1 VTVLAESRELSASF
15 APSALN
21 RLLTAVERLPAQ
33 GWWIYRLLFVAL
45 VLYHHVSLWLVGG
58 LPAGSWSADGLA
70 GLAYGP
76 YLLFAIHVD
85 IRVAARAIAEFRPAS
100 GLSDVDYS
108 RARYE
113 LTTLPA
119 GGLWVPAAI
128 GVLIAIGSLLSASGA
143 AIAPYGGTRANAFI
157 VFGPASLFGYVMAA
171 IVTWALVRQLI
182 QVNSLLRR
190 ASALDLYDTA
200 PIYAF
205 SRLTGLVGVSVVFV
219 AYYTY
224 VANSAFQVGNVFS
237 LSTIVAAIVGGL
249 ACFVLPLWGIHDRL
263 VMEKSA
269 LVRGA
274 NQRAQALQAELYR
287 RVDAGE
293 LTGIDSVTDAIDG
306 VIATRSLMNR
316 LPTWPWPPEVLRGF
330 VTAVLLPVIVYAI
343 TTVVGAQ
350 LD

>member
-1 VTVLAESRELSASF
+1 MPSEPLTTHATY

-21 RLLTAVERLPAQ
+21 RLIAAIERLPAQ
-33 GWWIYRLLFVAL
+33 GWWVYPLLLVVL

-58 LPAGSWSADGLA
+58 LPVGSWSSDGLA

-76 YLLFAIHVD
+76 YLLFAAHVNM
-85 IRVAARAIAEFRPAS
+85 RVAARAIAEFRPAS
-100 GLSDVDYS
+100 GLSDSAYA

-113 LTTLPA
+113 LTTLP
-119 GGLWVPAAI
+119 GGILWVPAGI
-128 GVLIAIGSLLSASGA
+128 GVVIAIGSLLSASDA

-171 IVTWALVRQLI
+171 VVTWAVVRQLLR
-182 QVNSLLRR
+182 VGSLLRR
-190 ASALDLYDTA
+190 ASSLDLYDTA

-205 SRLTGLVGVSVVFV
+205 SRLTGLVGVAVVFV

-237 LSTIVAAIVGGL
+237 LSTIAAAILGGL

-274 NQRAQALQAELYR
+274 NQRAEALQAELYR

-293 LTGIDSVTDAIDG
+293 LAGIDSVTDAIDG
-306 VIATRSLMNR
+306 VIATRSLMDR

-330 VTAVLLPVIVYAI
+330 VTAVLLPVIVYVI